1 MKKVLLLTLACML
14 AFTMLLS
21 GCAAP
26 AADVPT
32 YKGTGSTETTVTLR
46 VVTMDG
52 EKLYDGAA
60 KVVDDNPTVYMAL
73 KAAADSAKMTLDIVD
88 EATPESMFLNGINDL
103 LSENPNYW
111 MFYVNK
117 EMAAM
122 GMGTQT
128 IANDDVVEFIYGD
141 YNNGYVDVK

>member
-1 MKKVLLLTLACML
+1 MKKVLLITLTCLLVFSM
-14 AFTMLLS
+14 TLS

-26 AADVPT
+26 AADAST
-32 YKGTGSTETTVTLR
+32 YTGTGSTETTLTLR
-46 VVTMDG
+46 VVTMEG
-52 EKLYDGAA
+52 EKLYDGAV

-73 KAAADSAKMTLDIVD
+73 KAAANSAKLTLDIVD

-111 MFYVNK
+111 IFYVNK

-122 GMGTQT
+122 GMGTQV
-128 IANDDVVEFIYGD
+128 IANDDVVEFIFGD
-141 YNNGYVDVK
+141 YNNGYVEVK